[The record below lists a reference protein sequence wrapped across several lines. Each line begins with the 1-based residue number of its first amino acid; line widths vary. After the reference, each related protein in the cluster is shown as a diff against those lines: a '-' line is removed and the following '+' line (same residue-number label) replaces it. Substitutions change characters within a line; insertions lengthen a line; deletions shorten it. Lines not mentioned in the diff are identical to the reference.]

1 MTRVLDRSS
10 CFAARRATTRFLACA
25 LLGAMWTAC
34 GRSPEPPAYV
44 PEPRAY
50 VRSNILRADY
60 AGSQACAD
68 CHSEIYEAW
77 ERSPMRRMTRVA
89 RSREIEAPFDG
100 STFRLGNDTATMET
114 RDGRRYMTLTSSTR
128 GRRVYRVTKVIGG
141 HYREDYVG
149 VDVTNADDPHRA
161 WGVERVLPVS
171 FVYST
176 RSWRYKGYSV
186 MVPERRELRAQV
198 PWSMTCIPCH
208 NTLPSLAMY
217 YDELLGPGA
226 PSYQGKLTDA
236 LLPASRLW
244 RLEAIDRPGLAAAV
258 ADEVARIGGAN
269 LDPSAPLSTVLRSAI
284 VETRKHLGGA
294 DLVEIGVGCEA
305 CHGGAAEHVA
315 DSSVL
320 PTFELRSSLVR
331 AIGPNGREP
340 TRAQWINRACARCHT
355 VLFSEYPWTWE
366 GGRRDDAVPGGSS
379 TNSGEARDF
388 LLGGCTSQMSCVACH
403 DPHGRDDRGK
413 LEKLATSE
421 GNAICASC
429 HPTLATG
436 DGVRAHTHHGPG
448 AGSACIACHM
458 PKKNMGLA
466 YELTRYHRI
475 GSPTD
480 ADRVLRDRP
489 LECALCHPDKT
500 VEELVGTMERW
511 WGKRY
516 DRGALRALYGDLD
529 ANVITATL
537 AHGKPHE
544 QAVAIGVLG
553 ERGTRADVAQLV
565 PHLTHAHP
573 LVRYYAKQAIEKLT
587 GKPVPVDVG
596 QAAHEVGPEVQR
608 WLSAQ

>member
-1 MTRVLDRSS
+1 MKPS
-10 CFAARRATTRFLACA
+10 LACTLA
-25 LLGAMWTAC
+25 VLWTAC
-34 GRSPEPPAYV
+34 GRPAEPPAYV
-44 PEPRAY
+44 PQPRAY
-50 VRSNILRADY
+50 VRSNILHGDY

-68 CHSEIYEAW
+68 CHSDIHDAW
-77 ERSPMRRMTRVA
+77 ARSPMRRMTRVA
-89 RSREIEAPFDG
+89 GSHEIEAPFDG
-100 STFRLGNDTATMET
+100 STFRVGSDTATMET
-114 RDGRRYMTLTSSTR
+114 RDGKRYLTLTSSASPD
-128 GRRVYRVTKVIGG
+128 RRQVYRITKVIGG
-141 HYREDYVG
+141 RYREDYVG
-149 VDVTNADDPHRA
+149 VEVTHADDPHRA

-186 MVPERRELRAQV
+186 MVPERPGMRVQV
-198 PWSMTCIPCH
+198 PWSRTCIPCH

-217 YDELLGPGA
+217 YDELIGRGA

-236 LLPASRLW
+236 LLPPSRLW
-244 RLEAIDRPGLAAAV
+244 RLQPLDRQGLAAAV
-258 ADEVARIGGAN
+258 ADEVERIGGTP
-269 LDPSAPLSTVLRSAI
+269 LDASAPLPDVLRSAI
-284 VETRKHLGGA
+284 AQTRRHLGGA
-294 DLVEIGVGCEA
+294 DLVEVGVGCES

-320 PTFELRSSLVR
+320 PSFELRSPLVR

-388 LLGGCTSQMSCVACH
+388 LLGGCASQMSCVACH
-403 DPHGRDDRGK
+403 DPHGEDDRGK
-413 LEKLATSE
+413 LAKLAMQE

-429 HPTLATG
+429 HPTLATA
-436 DGVRAHTHHGPG
+436 DGLRAHTHHGPG

-458 PKKNMGLA
+458 PKKNTGLG

-480 ADRVLRDRP
+480 EARALRDRP
-489 LECALCHPDKT
+489 LECALCHADKT
-500 VEELVGTMERW
+500 VEELVSTMERW

-516 DRGALRALYGDLD
+516 DRDPLRALYGDLG
-529 ANVITATL
+529 ANAISATL
-537 AHGKPHE
+537 ARGKPHE

-553 ERGTRADVAQLV
+553 ERGTKADVAQIA
-565 PHLTHAHP
+565 PHLTHAYP
-573 LVRYYAKQAIEKLT
+573 LVRYYAKEAIEKLT
-587 GKPVPVDVG
+587 GKPLPIDVG
-596 QAAHEVGPEVQR
+596 QPADEIEPEVRR
-608 WLSAQ
+608 WLSAP